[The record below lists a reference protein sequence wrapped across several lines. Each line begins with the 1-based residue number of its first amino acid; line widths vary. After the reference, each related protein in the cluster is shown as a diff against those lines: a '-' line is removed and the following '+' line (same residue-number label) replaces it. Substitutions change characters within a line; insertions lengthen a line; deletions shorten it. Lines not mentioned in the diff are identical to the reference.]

1 VRVILTAGH
10 DLEVQV
16 DDDVPGY
23 PGGDVLDDLCAR
35 ALNLFRLALGTART
49 PSVDEP

>member
-1 VRVILTAGH
+1 MRVLISAGH
-10 DLEVQV
+10 DLEIQV

-35 ALNLFRLALGTART
+35 ALNLFRLALPSARIPDPT
-49 PSVDEP
+49 D